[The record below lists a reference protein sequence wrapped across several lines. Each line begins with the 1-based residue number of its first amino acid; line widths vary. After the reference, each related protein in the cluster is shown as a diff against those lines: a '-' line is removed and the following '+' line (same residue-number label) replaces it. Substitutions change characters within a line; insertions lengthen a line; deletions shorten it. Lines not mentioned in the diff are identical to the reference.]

1 MKHSLILILFVSF
14 IGSAFKSDK
23 PAYSLFDKTGK
34 EAKYSKMV
42 DQLKDADIVFFG
54 ELHDNPIA
62 HWLQIEL
69 SKDLFKE
76 KKGALILGAEMF
88 EADNQLIL
96 NEYLSGLF
104 KADKFEADARLWT
117 NYKTDY
123 KPLVEF
129 AIKSK
134 IPFIATNIPRRY
146 AALVNDK
153 GFEGLK
159 KLSPEALSYIG
170 PNLEQLYD
178 STVNCYKEMLKMG
191 GNHVTPNLPKAQAA
205 KDATMAHFIIK
216 NFEQGKLFLHFDGS
230 YHSDNYEGIVW
241 WVKKLRPELSVMTI
255 STVSQDTI
263 ADLNKEYMNRADF
276 IIVVPENMT
285 KTNRK

>member
-1 MKHSLILILFVSF
+1 MKLSVVILITSLAGF
-14 IGSAFKSDK
+14 AFKSDK
-23 PAYSLFDKTGK
+23 PAYSLFDKNGK

-42 DQLKDADIVFFG
+42 DQLKNADIVFFG

-69 SKDLFKE
+69 TKDLYKE
-76 KKGALILGAEMF
+76 KSGALTLGAEMF
-88 EADNQLIL
+88 EADNQLVL
-96 NEYLSGLF
+96 NEYITGVL

-129 AIKSK
+129 ALKSK

-146 AALVNDK
+146 AALINEK

-159 KLSPEALSYIG
+159 KLTPEALIYIS
-170 PNLEQLYD
+170 PDLERLYD
-178 STVNCYKEMLKMG
+178 STVTCYKEMLKMG
-191 GNHVTPNLPKAQAA
+191 GDHVTPNLLKAQAA
-205 KDATMAHFIIK
+205 KDATMAHFILK
-216 NFEQGKLFLHFDGS
+216 NFEKGKLFLHFDGS

-241 WVKKLRPELSVMTI
+241 WVKKLRPELNVMTI

-263 ADLNKEYMNRADF
+263 TDLSKEYINRADF
-276 IIVVPENMT
+276 VIAVPENMT

>member
-1 MKHSLILILFVSF
+1 MKYPITLLLFASF
-14 IGSAFKSDK
+14 VFFAFKADK
-23 PAYSLFDKTGK
+23 PAYNLFDKKGK
-34 EAKYSKMV
+34 EVRYSKMV
-42 DQLKDADIVFFG
+42 EELRDADIVFFG

-62 HWLQIEL
+62 HWLQLEL
-69 SKDLFKE
+69 TKGLFNE
-76 KKGALILGAEMF
+76 KSGKLTLGAEMF

-96 NEYLSGLF
+96 NEYLSGLY

-159 KLSPEALSYIG
+159 KLTPEALMYIS
-170 PNLEQLYD
+170 PNLVQLYD
-178 STVNCYKEMLKMG
+178 STVACYSSMRKMG
-191 GNHVTPNLPKAQAA
+191 EGHSTPNLPKAQAA
-205 KDATMAHFIIK
+205 KDATMAFFILK
-216 NFEQGKLFLHFDGS
+216 NFEPNKLFLHFDGS
-230 YHSDNYEGIVW
+230 YHSDDHEGIVW
-241 WVKKLRPELSVMTI
+241 WIKKLRPELKVMTI

-263 ADLNKEYMNRADF
+263 SELSKEYLNRADF
-276 IIVVPENMT
+276 ILVVPENMT

>member
-1 MKHSLILILFVSF
+1 MKHSLIIILFASLLGF
-14 IGSAFKSDK
+14 GFSSDK
-23 PAYSLFDKTGK
+23 PAYSLFDKVGK
-34 EAKYSKMV
+34 ETKYSKMV
-42 DQLKDADIVFFG
+42 DGLKDADIVFFG

-69 SKDLFKE
+69 TKDLYKE
-76 KKGALILGAEMF
+76 KKGNLILGAEMF

-96 NEYLSGLF
+96 SEYIGGVH

-123 KPLVEF
+123 KPLVDF
-129 AIKSK
+129 ALQSK

-146 AALVNDK
+146 ASLINEM
-153 GFEGLK
+153 GFKGLK
-159 KLSPEALSYIG
+159 KLSPEALTYIG
-170 PNLEQLYD
+170 PDLERLYD
-178 STVNCYKEMLKMG
+178 STVNCYKEMMKMG
-191 GNHVTPNLPKAQAA
+191 GDHVSSNLLKAQAA

-216 NFEQGKLFLHFDGS
+216 NFEIGKLFLHFDGS
-230 YHSDNYEGIVW
+230 YHSDNFEGIVW
-241 WVKKLRPELSVMTI
+241 WIKKLSPELKVMTI

-263 ADLNKEYMNRADF
+263 AELNKEFINRADF
-276 IIVVPENMT
+276 VLVIPENMT